1 MRLMKTNK
9 ESGSVLVMALLITAL
24 IALVVTT
31 VYRMQSAS
39 TKKNEISNRESIADG
54 AISSCYAQ
62 ATMQLGNVNADY
74 FDLLSNPVNVSGL
87 PDILKKCSLQRVTDS
102 AQIESSQTNNCSIT
116 IQANYYELTALAQF
130 ADGVKF
136 ETRSIISDNPCI

>member
-1 MRLMKTNK
+1 MKTNYQK
-9 ESGSVLVMALLITAL
+9 QSGSVLVMALLITAL
-24 IALVVTT
+24 IALIVTT

-39 TKKNEISNRESIADG
+39 TKKNEISNRESLADA
-54 AISSCYAQ
+54 AISFCYSQ

-74 FDLLSNPVNVSGL
+74 YDLLSHPANVSGL
-87 PDILKKCSLQRVTDS
+87 PDILKQCSLQRVMDT
-102 AQIESSQTNNCSIT
+102 AQIEASQTNNCSIS
-116 IQANYYELTALAQF
+116 IQASYYELTALAQF